1 MWTDNVNRAGN
12 DGQSTDNVCSK
23 LGFVQSHRWIT
34 GGFVRLMLITLQR
47 KLWFRASS
55 KFSCTLFMFGKKS
68 NERWVFQRR
77 VSIGVYTNTVKSS
90 VTATFYKS
98 HCHFFILADSPYIHS
113 YFSLST
119 MTTSLHSCAIYVFFA
134 LSMSYFTTKAHYLH
148 QLDIYVVVW
157 PKSFLV

>member
-12 DGQSTDNVCSK
+12 DGQSMDNVCSK
-23 LGFVQSHRWIT
+23 LGFVQSHHWMT
-34 GGFVRLMLITLQR
+34 GCFVRLMLITLQR

-55 KFSCTLFMFGKKS
+55 KFSCTLFMFAKKS
-68 NERWVFQRR
+68 NESWVFQRR

-90 VTATFYKS
+90 VTATFYDG
-98 HCHFFILADSPYIHS
+98 HCHFFILADSPFIHS
-113 YFSLST
+113 NFSLST